1 VSWRLVND
9 GVKSQT
15 AIINVTMV
23 PREQALLPEVIR
35 PDGRTLDGRVRD
47 GLVKRTGERYN
58 TFRSASIWSGSEAQ
72 TSPLG

>member
-1 VSWRLVND
+1 
-9 GVKSQT
+9 
-15 AIINVTMV
+15 MV

-58 TFRSASIWSGSEAQ
+58 TFRSASIGPVLRLRRPPWGDTMASK
-72 TSPLG
+72 